1 MTKQPTILI
10 AEDDPISGRILEKN
24 LKSWGYEIT
33 IARNGNQAWEALR
46 SPATRLAILDWEMPG
61 AEGPELCRR
70 IRALNKPSYTY
81 LILLTSR
88 GSAQDIIDGLKA
100 GADDFMTKPV
110 NFAELRARLQ
120 TGGRIIALEDKL
132 LDSQK
137 RLFELATRDS
147 LTGHWNRATILRFL
161 ADEMAHCDRGADY
174 LLSTILID
182 LDYLKKINDT
192 YGHQVGDKVLSNVTA
207 TLEKHIRPYDKV
219 GRYGGDE
226 FLIVLPNCSLYHVAV
241 VAERLRAAVEKMK
254 IRVKGGSL
262 KLTLSLG
269 CASSECFRQPNSD
282 RMIKESDAAL
292 YKAKQDGRN
301 RVRLCSELK
310 KSKDAV
316 GTKNKTSKDKKKKG
330 TPLAL
335 EPK

>member
-46 SPATRLAILDWEMPG
+46 GPATRLAILDWEMPG

-120 TGGRIIALEDKL
+120 TGNRIIALEDKL
-132 LDSQK
+132 LESQK

-161 ADEMAHCDRGADY
+161 ADEMAHCDRDKDNS
-174 LLSTILID
+174 LSTILID

-192 YGHQVGDKVLSNVTA
+192 YGHQAGDKVLIKVTA

-241 VAERLRAAVEKMK
+241 VAERLRAAVEKLK
-254 IRVKGGSL
+254 IRVEGGSP
-262 KLTLSLG
+262 KLSLSLG
-269 CASSECFRQPNSD
+269 CASSECFRQPNGY
-282 RMIKESDAAL
+282 RLIKESDAAL

-301 RVRLCSELK
+301 RVRLCAELK
-310 KSKDAV
+310 TPMKIIQ
-316 GTKNKTSKDKKKKG
+316 TKGKERESRK
-330 TPLAL
+330 
-335 EPK
+335 